1 MNPHHRLLP
10 RLFLLAALTLL
21 VGLPAQPAQAASEA
35 QEQSTMAVYV
45 LAPLVDIYEGDTI
58 TLPYWVEDLAAY
70 GGITLAPLTP
80 STATVSA
87 SLGAATVTAGGLDG
101 TITYTAEQSGREE
114 LVLTVSNYFGT
125 LTGSIP
131 LEIKPRPNYDLEFF
145 AVSQDQDA
153 AGGFFLALFTGEGQ
167 FAHQPGSPIEG
178 RGRSEL
184 WFSLGVNN
192 EVVGCRMDPPI
203 QGTADFTINATENPI
218 VPLVQYPGF
227 QESFFLDLVFA
238 PMPLNA
244 TTVVCEG
251 LGGIGLNIPLPATT
265 TDGNE
270 LNLTNLHF
278 YKDGGVITLTRP
290 KTSVIISVTRKEP

>member
-1 MNPHHRLLP
+1 MNPHHILLP

-101 TITYTAEQSGREE
+101 AITYTAQQPGQEE
-114 LVLTVSNYFGT
+114 LVLSVSNYFGT
-125 LTGSIP
+125 LTSSIP

-145 AVSQDQDA
+145 AVSQDQDE

-167 FAHQPGSPIEG
+167 FANQPNSPIEG
-178 RGRSEL
+178 QGSSEL
-184 WFSLGVNN
+184 WFSLGVSN
-192 EVVGCRMDPPI
+192 EVVACLMDPPI
-203 QGTADFTINATENPI
+203 KGSADFTINGTEQPI
-218 VPLVQYPGF
+218 VPLIQYPGF

-238 PMPLNA
+238 PMPLNG
-244 TTVVCEG
+244 TTIECEG
-251 LGGIGLNIPLPATT
+251 LGGIGLNFSLPATT
-265 TDGNE
+265 ADGNE
-270 LNLTNLHF
+270 HNLKNLHF
-278 YKDGGVITLTRP
+278 YKDGGVVSLKRP
-290 KTSVIISVTRKEP
+290 KTSVVIAVTRKEP